1 MPEAATTKMSS
12 KEQLVIHEEIRKKLR
27 LKAGSMFMVLG
38 EKDVVILK
46 NITTPSLG
54 EFDAL
59 IKKAR
64 WQAKEAWLKT
74 SDTRKIILQDRDSK

>member
-1 MPEAATTKMSS
+1 MTELATTKMSS
-12 KEQLVIHEEIRKKLR
+12 KGQVVIPEGIREKMDLG
-27 LKAGSMFMVLG
+27 AGTQFMVLG

-46 NITTPSLG
+46 LISHPSKG

-64 WQAKEAWLKT
+64 SQAKLAGLSPGDVARTT
-74 SDTRKIILQDRDSK
+74 SRARRAR